1 MHEPRHQPPFT
12 SRKQDLVPI
21 GWPKSPLG
29 CLLASPCYLPTWR
42 YDGVQLDTFNFAL
55 TISPGN
61 RTTHEGFILIVCHAR
76 LHKTGTGH
84 GKAGGQ
90 LFGRIQPS
98 SHPRLPPHAYSCAL
112 TQPARIDRD
121 RGRENVGYS
130 LTIPKKTRSTS
141 RLARISRLVWEAR
154 ALADG
159 TVTFDTLNP
168 CR

>member
-61 RTTHEGFILIVCHAR
+61 RTTQPYMKGLFLSSATRVYTR
-76 LHKTGTGH
+76 L
-84 GKAGGQ
+84 
-90 LFGRIQPS
+90 
-98 SHPRLPPHAYSCAL
+98 
-112 TQPARIDRD
+112 
-121 RGRENVGYS
+121 
-130 LTIPKKTRSTS
+130 
-141 RLARISRLVWEAR
+141 RLVTAKRVVSCLGGRDLPLIRNACIFLRSDPGQRELIAIEAAR
-154 ALADG
+154 MSATASLYRRKQE
-159 TVTFDTLNP
+159 VHP
-168 CR
+168 V